1 MNIESIEQRKEVL
14 KTQMSDARKK
24 LDDLQRQS
32 NQTQALVNAI
42 EGALLDC
49 DYWQDQLN
57 GQDKPE
63 ATYNGIEST
72 DSKAVGKVS
81 GKG

>member
-1 MNIESIEQRKEVL
+1 MNIEAIEQRKEVL

-49 DYWQDQLN
+49 DYWQEEVN
-57 GQDKPE
+57 KQDEPKGNE
-63 ATYNGIEST
+63 DGIESA
-72 DSKAVGKVS
+72 DSKEVGKVS